1 MAYRADIEIAVRG
14 AQDLKRLQNEIST
27 ASKLVNQ
34 LNQYIE
40 TFGGPSIVRS
50 IRNLKDVVGEA
61 ATAFNKAALG
71 TDEATIA
78 AKKYIEATAE
88 LNAGLRER
96 KELLS
101 SITEQ
106 ERKARLARSGIV
118 EVTQYG
124 GPIGPG
130 QASPVALRSELRG
143 RTQQILDERKGAKEL
158 ELALLELEERRRTE
172 TNAMLDAKAASVALR
187 AEREKEVFLAGKTQF
202 AEPIGP
208 GQVSPVAL
216 SSRVEGRIQSILQ
229 ERQGRKELNAVLED
243 QFEKERQLQ
252 NNRLDEKAAQV
263 QAALDKQTAAT
274 AETAAQTAKLNER
287 TLEFTARTDQAARAA
302 RAQTAEYL
310 RQQRILKE
318 LRKTQATAP
327 AGGFPVEGPMASP
340 GFRGMQRNVGKF
352 GENLALGAGFPLLF
366 GGGPGAVAGSVLGS
380 FVGTGF
386 GGQILGGAIGQVLDQ
401 TLIKIKDIGNAIKQL
416 NFDTLTESGI
426 KFSAEVQSQLDLLLQ
441 VGDALTAQKIVSQ
454 EVARET
460 GTLPGVTEDVAN
472 SVNILNDSWR
482 KTINA
487 VSTTAGI
494 IAAPL
499 AVALAGVLET
509 VNSIFRV
516 LNGVLSLIG
525 TGIKTAAEFV
535 IELIGGKDAIEFI
548 NNGIDKLNSGLS
560 EATARAAEFRNTI
573 NQAVVQ
579 SSIELRATKALTP
592 GVTTEDKLTNINVQK
607 QKELDLLFQDEID
620 ARIKIRQENAKA
632 SIETVEGLIKQNTL
646 LFKNKRE
653 NIEINAQRQITAEIQ
668 RNQAELDRRAAQELE
683 RQRKELERIAK
694 KRMEQMD
701 TAQRNYVLAEAE
713 IGILTAVND
722 EAKAQAEYDK
732 ARVERM
738 YSFSELLKNALSDE
752 ERESYLQTQYLNALG
767 AQVVLDKKLLDIQK
781 EQTAELYKQ
790 LDASGILND
799 QVQKRLKRGAMPEG
813 GADRRI
819 GIMGF
824 TSGLNLDPND
834 KAAQKY
840 EEMKQRLKELSDPIN
855 MAEQGA
861 LAIGDAFSTAFQG
874 IISGTQTTQEA
885 LSNFFKG
892 VGDAFI
898 SMATEIIAQMVVM
911 FAFKQLLGL
920 FGGGGNGGMFKG
932 AGPYAMPKGPGF
944 AEGFSLPKLYAEGG
958 FVTGPT
964 NALIGEGGEPEYV
977 IPASKMRSAMGRYA
991 SGARGSSVIP
1001 TGSDGG
1007 EMGGTA
1013 TMAPAAIDV
1022 RYTVERINSVDYVTA
1037 DQFRQGMQQAAAQ
1050 GAARGEQATI
1060 RRLQQSRSTRS
1071 RLGIS

>member
-14 AQDLKRLQNEIST
+14 AQDLKRLQNEVST

-50 IRNLKDVVGEA
+50 VRNLRDVVSDA
-61 ATAFNKAALG
+61 AAAFNSAALG

-96 KELLS
+96 RELLS

-106 ERKARLARSGIV
+106 ERKARLARSGIT
-118 EVTQYG
+118 ETTQYG
-124 GPIGPG
+124 G
-130 QASPVALRSELRG
+130 
-143 RTQQILDERKGAKEL
+143 
-158 ELALLELEERRRTE
+158 
-172 TNAMLDAKAASVALR
+172 
-187 AEREKEVFLAGKTQF
+187 
-202 AEPIGP
+202 PIGP

-263 QAALDKQTAAT
+263 QTALDKQAAAA
-274 AETAAQTAKLNER
+274 AETAAQTAKLNDR
-287 TLEFTARTDQAARAA
+287 TQEFTTRTDQAARAA

-366 GGGPGAVAGSVLGS
+366 GGGPGVVAGSVLGS

-426 KFSAEVQSQLDLLLQ
+426 KFSSEVQSQLDLLLQ

-482 KTINA
+482 KTVNA

-499 AVALAGVLET
+499 AVALAGVLEA
-509 VNSIFRV
+509 VNSIFKV

-525 TGIKTAAEFV
+525 TGIKTAAKFV

-548 NNGIDKLNSGLS
+548 NNGIDKLNNGLS
-560 EATARAAEFRNTI
+560 EATARAAEFRSTI

-620 ARIKIRQENAKA
+620 ARVKIRQENVKA
-632 SIETVEGLIKQNTL
+632 SAETIEGLIKQNTL
-646 LFKNKRE
+646 LFKNKKE
-653 NIEINAQRQITAEIQ
+653 NIEISAQRQITAEIQ
-668 RNQAELDRRAAQELE
+668 RNQAELDRKAAQELE

-713 IGILTAVND
+713 IDILTAVND

-732 ARVERM
+732 TRVERM

-781 EQTAELYKQ
+781 EQTTELYKQ
-790 LDASGILND
+790 LDATGILNE
-799 QVQKRLKRGAMPEG
+799 QVQKRLKRGAMVEG
-813 GADRRI
+813 GADTRI
-819 GIMGF
+819 GILGF
-824 TSGLNLDPND
+824 TSGLNLDPNA
-834 KAAQKY
+834 KAAQKV
-840 EEMKQRLKELSDPIN
+840 EEMKQQLKELSDPIN
-855 MAEQGA
+855 MAAQGA
-861 LAIGDAFSTAFQG
+861 LGIGNAFSTAFQG
-874 IISGTQTTQEA
+874 IITGTQSTQEA

-892 VGDAFI
+892 VGDAFV

-920 FGGGGNGGMFKG
+920 FGGGGGGLFSG
-932 AGPYAMPKGPGF
+932 AGPVAMPQGPGF
-944 AEGFSLPKLYAEGG
+944 AQGFSLPKLYAEGG

-977 IPASKMRSAMGRYA
+977 IPASKMRGAMNRYA
-991 SGARGSSVIP
+991 AGSRGSSVIP
-1001 TGSDGG
+1001 GGS
-1007 EMGGTA
+1007 EGGTEQAGGVA
-1013 TMAPAAIDV
+1013 TIAPIDV

-1037 DQFRQGMQQAAAQ
+1037 DQFQAGLKQAAQQ
-1050 GAARGEQATI
+1050 GAQQGEQRTL
-1060 RRLQQSRSTRS
+1060 RRLQQSPSTR
-1071 RLGIS
+1071 RRIGV

>member
-14 AQDLKRLQNEIST
+14 AQQLRQLSRDIRNVSDL
-27 ASKLVNQ
+27 VDG
-34 LNQYIE
+34 LNGYLE
-40 TFGGPSIVRS
+40 TFGNGISRS
-50 IRNLKDVVGEA
+50 FNNVSDAVQDARNNL
-61 ATAFNKAALG
+61 NKAVIG
-71 TDEATIA
+71 TQ
-78 AKKYIEATAE
+78 EATAAAYQLVRAETE
-88 LNAGLRER
+88 LNEV
-96 KELLS
+96 
-101 SITEQ
+101 
-106 ERKARLARSGIV
+106 LA
-118 EVTQYG
+118 
-124 GPIGPG
+124 
-130 QASPVALRSELRG
+130 
-143 RTQQILDERKGAKEL
+143 D
-158 ELALLELEERRRTE
+158 
-172 TNAMLDAKAASVALR
+172 
-187 AEREKEVFLAGKTQF
+187 REKLLRKVRIAGKPT
-202 AEPIGP
+202 AGP
-208 GQVSPVAL
+208 V
-216 SSRVEGRIQSILQ
+216 
-229 ERQGRKELNAVLED
+229 
-243 QFEKERQLQ
+243 
-252 NNRLDEKAAQV
+252 
-263 QAALDKQTAAT
+263 
-274 AETAAQTAKLNER
+274 
-287 TLEFTARTDQAARAA
+287 
-302 RAQTAEYL
+302 
-310 RQQRILKE
+310 
-318 LRKTQATAP
+318 
-327 AGGFPVEGPMASP
+327 GGFPVEGPMASP

-426 KFSAEVQSQLDLLLQ
+426 KFSSEVQSQLNLLLQ

-460 GTLPGVTEDVAN
+460 GTLPGVTEDIAN

-525 TGIKTAAEFV
+525 TGIKTAAKFV
-535 IELIGGKDAIEFI
+535 IELIGGKDAVEFI

-560 EATARAAEFRNTI
+560 EATARAAEFRSTI

-592 GVTTEDKLTNINVQK
+592 GITTEDKLTNINVQK

-620 ARIKIRQENAKA
+620 ARVKIRQENSKA
-632 SIETVEGLIKQNTL
+632 SAETIEGLIKQNTL

-653 NIEINAQRQITAEIQ
+653 NIEINAQRQTTAEIQ
-668 RNQAELDRRAAQELE
+668 RNQAELDRKAAQELE

-701 TAQRNYVLAEAE
+701 AAQRNYVLAEAD

-732 ARVERM
+732 SRVERM

-767 AQVVLDKKLLDIQK
+767 AQIVLDKKLLDIQK

-790 LDASGILND
+790 LDASGILNE
-799 QVQKRLKRGAMPEG
+799 QVQKRLRRSAMPEG
-813 GADRRI
+813 GADARV
-819 GIMGF
+819 GVMGF
-824 TSGLNLDPND
+824 ASGLNLDPNN

-840 EEMKQRLKELSDPIN
+840 EEIQQRLKELSDPIN
-855 MAEQGA
+855 MAVQGA
-861 LAIGDAFSTAFQG
+861 TAIGDAFSSAFQE
-874 IISGTQTTQEA
+874 IISGTQTTQQA

-892 VGDAFI
+892 VGDAFV

-920 FGGGGNGGMFKG
+920 FGGSTGGIGMFTGQGPVTMPAAGVGGGASMFG
-932 AGPYAMPKGPGF
+932 AGAPSF
-944 AEGFSLPKLYAEGG
+944 FAEGG

-964 NALIGEGGEPEYV
+964 RALIGEGGEPEYV
-977 IPASKMRSAMGRYA
+977 IPASKMRSAMARYA
-991 SGARGSSVIP
+991 GGARGAAVIP
-1001 TGSDGG
+1001 GNGESGG
-1007 EMGGTA
+1007 GMGA
-1013 TMAPAAIDV
+1013 APSGAIDV
-1022 RYTVERINSVDYVTA
+1022 RYSIERINNVDYVTA
-1037 DQFRQGMQQAAAQ
+1037 EQFQRGMAEAAQ
-1050 GAARGEQATI
+1050 QGAQQGETRAL
-1060 RRLQQSRSTRS
+1060 RRLQMSSSTR
-1071 RLGIS
+1071 RKVGV

>member
-1 MAYRADIEIAVRG
+1 VAYRADIEIAVRG
-14 AQDLKRLQNEIST
+14 AQDLKRLQNEVST

-50 IRNLKDVVGEA
+50 VRNLKDVVSEA

-96 KELLS
+96 RELLS

-106 ERKARLARSGIV
+106 ERKARLARSGIT
-118 EVTQYG
+118 ETTQYA

-143 RTQQILDERKGAKEL
+143 RTQQILD
-158 ELALLELEERRRTE
+158 
-172 TNAMLDAKAASVALR
+172 
-187 AEREKEVFLAGKTQF
+187 
-202 AEPIGP
+202 
-208 GQVSPVAL
+208 
-216 SSRVEGRIQSILQ
+216 

-263 QAALDKQTAAT
+263 QAALDKQAAAT
-274 AETAAQTAKLNER
+274 AETAAQTAKLNDR
-287 TLEFTARTDQAARAA
+287 TQEFTARTDQAARAA

-310 RQQRILKE
+310 RQLRSLKE

-366 GGGPGAVAGSVLGS
+366 GGGPGTVAGSVLGS

-426 KFSAEVQSQLDLLLQ
+426 KFSSEVQSQLDLLLQ

-499 AVALAGVLET
+499 AVALAGVLEA

-516 LNGVLSLIG
+516 LNGVFSLIG
-525 TGIKTAAEFV
+525 TGIKTAAKFV
-535 IELIGGKDAIEFI
+535 IELIGGKDAVDFI
-548 NNGIDKLNSGLS
+548 NNSIDKLNSGLS

-573 NQAVVQ
+573 NQAVVR
-579 SSIELRATKALTP
+579 SDIELRATKALTP
-592 GVTTEDKLTNINVQK
+592 GVTTEDKLTNINIQK
-607 QKELDLLFQDEID
+607 QKDLDLLFQDEID

-632 SIETVEGLIKQNTL
+632 TAETVDGLIKQNTL

-653 NIEINAQRQITAEIQ
+653 NIEITAQRQTTAEIQ
-668 RNQAELDRRAAQELE
+668 REQAELERKAAQELE

-694 KRMEQMD
+694 LRVDQLN
-701 TAQRNYVLAEAE
+701 TAQKNYVLAEAE
-713 IGILTAVND
+713 IGVLTAVGA
-722 EAKAQAEYDK
+722 ESKAQAEYDK
-732 ARVERM
+732 VRIQRM
-738 YSFSELLKNALSDE
+738 YTFAELLQKALSE
-752 ERESYLQTQYLNALG
+752 EEKEALLQTQYLEAL
-767 AQVVLDKKLLDIQK
+767 AAEIQLDVRILEIQK
-781 EQTAELYKQ
+781 QQTAELYEQ
-790 LDASGILND
+790 LDAAGLLN
-799 QVQKRLKRGAMPEG
+799 QQLQKRLGRGAQKENLGTGDGKLPLGGFTPDMPQLAG
-813 GADRRI
+813 DRGTRGKIEDRI
-819 GIMGF
+819 G
-824 TSGLNLDPND
+824 
-834 KAAQKY
+834 Q
-840 EEMKQRLKELSDPIN
+840 LKEEIKELTDRGNI
-855 MAEQGA
+855 AIKVADGIGA
-861 LAIGDAFSTAFQG
+861 AFNTAFQG
-874 IISGTQTTQEA
+874 LVSGSMTAKEA
-885 LSNFFKG
+885 LSSFFKS
-892 VGDAFI
+892 VGDMFI
-898 SMATEIIAQMVVM
+898 EMAAEIIAKQTVM
-911 FAFKQLLGL
+911 ITLQLILKALGAIAGAA
-920 FGGGGNGGMFKG
+920 GGPTGAAGSKG
-932 AGPYAMPKGPGF
+932 YTLPKGEGF
-944 AEGFSLPKLYAEGG
+944 AEGFKLPPILGRAVGG
-958 FVTGPT
+958 PVASSQPYFVGERGPELFVPGTGGSIVPT
-964 NALIGEGGEPEYV
+964 NDL
-977 IPASKMRSAMGRYA
+977 RSAMGA
-991 SGARGSSVIP
+991 TPGSAGAPILNMSFETTSI
-1001 TGSDGG
+1001 
-1007 EMGGTA
+1007 GGTEYVSRDQLEA
-1013 TMAPAAIDV
+1013 AMAET
-1022 RYTVERINSVDYVTA
+1022 RR
-1037 DQFRQGMQQAAAQ
+1037 
-1050 GAARGEQATI
+1050 QATRDGAKRGMSMTLDRI
-1060 RRLQQSRSTRS
+1060 QQSPQTRS
-1071 RLGIS
+1071 RIGIR